1 MPLSLRQ
8 WRPRHLLMSWVVYW
22 VILIGIGLGRS
33 LAAIARIIGKPDA
46 DGSTISAGV
55 NDGVFT
61 ITVTDPSGA
70 VVEQTLSV
78 MSMVLW
84 FAIPPLLIWAVWMA
98 LSRRAPQSAARDPV
112 DADRQRV

>member
-1 MPLSLRQ
+1 
-8 WRPRHLLMSWVVYW
+8 
-22 VILIGIGLGRS
+22 
-33 LAAIARIIGKPDA
+33 
-46 DGSTISAGV
+46 
-55 NDGVFT
+55 
-61 ITVTDPSGA
+61 